1 MNLLLKSL
9 ESVQKFQDRD
19 KLVVMLLYKISH
31 RIHQYSPFK
40 NKHPIADY
48 AIIKKQ
54 VEELVAE
61 GVANKLLYKKKD

>member
-1 MNLLLKSL
+1 
-9 ESVQKFQDRD
+9 
-19 KLVVMLLYKISH
+19 MLLYKISH